1 MLPCTDKAQL
11 SLYVLALRQVWF
23 NWYYGWVKLASHW
36 SAFTF
41 TLLNE
46 FVILAQLYFV
56 VSDSDF
62 QYDTTQWYDNFII
75 TTATE
80 ITKQLRLSNSFVYP
94 INGFFIFAT
103 EITKN

>member
-23 NWYYGWVKLASHW
+23 YWYYSWVKLASHW

-46 FVILAQLYFV
+46 FVILAQFTLL
-56 VSDSDF
+56 F
-62 QYDTTQWYDNFII
+62 QIQTFSMIPHSGMII
-75 TTATE
+75 
-80 ITKQLRLSNSFVYP
+80 
-94 INGFFIFAT
+94 
-103 EITKN
+103 